1 MRNSASLIASLKVWC
16 HHKFNLPGILLHDT
30 HEHRATAARA
40 PNESLQFDVRSSLPW
55 LSLKVRSAVAVDDI
69 CAILDL
75 ILFYCSLPSSVSFSQ
90 IDGIPDTVLQGEVVK
105 ATMTIRNYG
114 RAPAGSIYL
123 RSNMP
128 WVYVGEV
135 RSKRSNLH
143 THHKI

>member
-75 ILFYCSLPSSVSFSQ
+75 ILFIVRFLLPFPFHRSMVFQ
-90 IDGIPDTVLQGEVVK
+90 IPCC
-105 ATMTIRNYG
+105 
-114 RAPAGSIYL
+114 RAKL
-123 RSNMP
+123 
-128 WVYVGEV
+128 
-135 RSKRSNLH
+135 
-143 THHKI
+143 

>member
-1 MRNSASLIASLKVWC
+1 MVIAQGPKRCCGRRYMCNS
-16 HHKFNLPGILLHDT
+16 G
-30 HEHRATAARA
+30 
-40 PNESLQFDVRSSLPW
+40 PNSV
-55 LSLKVRSAVAVDDI
+55 
-69 CAILDL
+69 
-75 ILFYCSLPSSVSFSQ
+75 YCSLPSSVSFSQ

-143 THHKI
+143 THHEI